1 MNNKPTND
9 IMFVIKRDGSKQEIS
24 FDKIT
29 ARIKKLCYGFNSPE
43 ISPIKIAQ
51 KVIAGIYN
59 GVTTTELDCLAAETT
74 AYSSTIHPDFSKL
87 AARIAIS
94 NLHKNTE
101 KSFSKNIEKFYNYIH
116 PQTKKHYPLISKE
129 TYDIVQT
136 HRIKLDSLI
145 IHDRDFF
152 FDYFGFKTLEKSYLI
167 RVNGVVA
174 ERPQQMHLRVA
185 LGIHKDN
192 IDKVTET
199 YNLISQKYFTH
210 ATPTLYNA
218 GTCRPQLSSCFL
230 LTLEDDSIKGIY
242 NTLQKCALISKYAGG
257 IGLSIHNVRAKGS
270 YISGTNGISNG
281 IVPMLK
287 VFNDTA
293 RYVDQCFVDNTPIY
307 TSYGV
312 KSIQDITEKDQILTH
327 DGSFQK
333 VSTVRKYEYDGDVV
347 TIKCNNFRPSSSV
360 TLMHPVLILNKQ
372 NKLDKKYVDAKDV
385 VVGDYLAFPIVEDVT
400 DNTLYSDNDCYM
412 YGFLL
417 VKSVFT
423 DNLIYIDKKDITT
436 ELSEYIENNNIFYK
450 LHKVDKD
457 TTKYVINNSKLY
469 NIHLLL
475 IQLCTAKLKSF
486 VKGLMYGRT
495 NTIEYF
501 NQLRETTILLKN
513 TENINLIQYVF
524 QKLGLYS
531 VVDDDSIII
540 SHTSQFKLILPT
552 EIHMLNMDVPCIIMN
567 NTMYV
572 EISEVS
578 RTTYTGNVTDFD
590 MCVNHN
596 YQTSTGIVHNGGGKR
611 KGSFAIYLEPW
622 HADIFEFLDLKK
634 QTGSENM
641 RATDLFYAVWIPNLF
656 MERVEKDENWCL
668 FCPNEAV
675 GLSDTY
681 GDEFNEL
688 YIKYEQTE
696 GLPRKIIKAREIWS
710 KILESQIETGTPYIL
725 YKDHCNEKSNQKNLG
740 TIHSSNLCTEI
751 VEYTAPDEIAVCNLA
766 SINLQAFVNI
776 DNTFDFEKLHEITKV
791 VTRNLNTI
799 IDVNYY
805 PVPEAEN
812 SNKRHRPI
820 GIGVQGLAD
829 TFIRLRF
836 PFESDG
842 ARQLNKDIFET
853 IYHAAMETSIEIAK
867 DDGVYS
873 TYEGSPLSQGILQ
886 FDLWKVK
893 PSDRWDWST
902 LRTNLATYGA
912 RNSLLVAPMPTA
924 STAQILGNNESIE
937 PYTSN
942 LYTRKVLAG
951 EFTIINKHLLNDLI
965 DRNLWNPDI
974 KNQIMANEGS
984 IQQIDEISQDLKDLY
999 KTVWEIKQ
1007 KTVIDMAA
1015 DRGAFICQSQS
1026 MNIHLENPSISQ
1038 LTSCHF
1044 YSWKKGLK
1052 TGCYYLRGRPKTNA
1066 IQFTVDKSKLKK
1078 EEAPKLEVC
1087 MPGCDSCGA

>member
-1 MNNKPTND
+1 MNIPTNND
-9 IMFVIKRDGSKQEIS
+9 TMFVIKRDGSKQEIS

-29 ARIKKLCYGFNSPE
+29 ARIKKLCYGFNSKD

-74 AYSSTIHPDFSKL
+74 AYSSTTHPDFSEL
-87 AARIAIS
+87 ASRIAIS

-101 KSFSKNIEKFYNYIH
+101 KCFSKNIEKFYNYIH

-129 TYDIVQT
+129 IYDIVIK
-136 HRIKLDSLI
+136 HRTKLDSLI
-145 IHDRDFF
+145 IHDRDFY

-167 RVNGVVA
+167 KMDGIVA
-174 ERPQQMHLRVA
+174 ERPQHMHLRVA
-185 LGIHKDN
+185 LGIHHDN
-192 IDKVTET
+192 IEKVVET

-230 LTLEDDSIKGIY
+230 LTLEEDSIKGIY
-242 NTLQKCALISKYAGG
+242 NTLEKCALISKYAGG

-293 RYVDQCFVDNTPIY
+293 RYVDQCFVDNTPVY
-307 TSYGV
+307 TSNGI
-312 KSIQDITEKDQILTH
+312 KNIQDITVKDDILTH
-327 DGSFQK
+327 DGTYNR
-333 VSTVRKYEYDGDVV
+333 VSCVRQYEYDGEVV
-347 TIKCNNFRPSSSV
+347 TIKCNNFRPETNV
-360 TLMHPVLILNKQ
+360 TLMHPVLVLNRKNKLNK
-372 NKLDKKYVDAKDV
+372 DYVEAKDL
-385 VVGDYLAFPIVEDVT
+385 VVGDYLAFPIMNDDT
-400 DNTLYSDNDCYM
+400 DNLLYNELDCYM
-412 YGFLL
+412 YGVLL
-417 VKSVFT
+417 ASGDFI
-423 DNLIYIDKKDITT
+423 DNLIYVDKLNMND
-436 ELSEYIENNNIFYK
+436 ELLDYCKNYNVFYK
-450 LHKVDKD
+450 MYKSEND
-457 TTKYVINNSKLY
+457 TKKYVINNLKLY
-469 NIHLLL
+469 NIHLHLMKL
-475 IQLCTAKLKSF
+475 SKLKLQSF
-486 VKGLMYGRT
+486 VRGLMSGRT
-495 NTIEYF
+495 NSCEYF
-501 NQLRETTILLKN
+501 NQLRETTVSLKTTTN
-513 TENINLIQYVF
+513 LDLIQYVF
-524 QKLGLYS
+524 QKLGVYS
-531 VVDDDSIII
+531 ITDKNQLIIPH
-540 SHTSQFKLILPT
+540 SSEFKSILPN
-552 EIHMLNMDVPCIIMN
+552 EVHMLNMDIPCITLN
-567 NTMYV
+567 NTLYV
-572 EISEVS
+572 EISEVT
-578 RTTYTGNVTDFD
+578 RAKYKGNVTDFD
-590 MCVNHN
+590 MAVNHN
-596 YQTSTGIVHNGGGKR
+596 YQTSSGIVHNGGGKR

-622 HADIFEFLDLKK
+622 HADIMEFLDLKK

-656 MERVEKDENWCL
+656 MERVEKNENWSL
-668 FCPNEAV
+668 FCPNEAP
-675 GLSDTY
+675 GLSDCH
-681 GDEFNEL
+681 GEEFNKL
-688 YIKYEQTE
+688 YLKYEQTE
-696 GLPRKIIKAREIWS
+696 NLARKSLKARDIWS

-766 SINLQAFVNI
+766 SINLQSFVTI
-776 DNTFDFEKLHEITKV
+776 DNTFDFNKLHEITKV
-791 VTRNLNTI
+791 VTNNLNTI

-805 PVPEAEN
+805 PVKEAEN

-829 TFIRLRF
+829 TFIRLRY
-836 PFESDG
+836 PFESVE
-842 ARQLNKDIFET
+842 AKQLNRDIFET
-853 IYHAAMETSIEIAK
+853 IYHAAMETSIELAK
-867 DDGVYS
+867 DHGVYS
-873 TYEGSPLSQGILQ
+873 TYENSPLSKGQLQ
-886 FDLWKVK
+886 FDLWNEK
-893 PSDRWDWST
+893 PSDRWNWDI
-902 LRTNLATYGA
+902 LRENLSKYGA

-951 EFTIINKHLLNDLI
+951 EFTIINKHLLTDLI
-965 DRNLWNPDI
+965 SRNLWNADI
-974 KNQIMANEGS
+974 RNQIMANEGS
-984 IQQIDEISQDLKDLY
+984 IQNINEIPDDLKELY

-1007 KTVIDMAA
+1007 KVVIDMAA

-1026 MNIHLENPSISQ
+1026 MNIHLESPSIRQ